1 MMKPKGC
8 YDPRTYLA
16 IAMGSSILAV
26 LLQRVYMI
34 GVLTVIFFIC
44 TLSFGVDLQ
53 KVFKKLKRLWQVI
66 IIVAILQSL
75 FQPSGRVLLA
85 FHDITIIS
93 AGGLEKGIVVL
104 CRLAILIMGGALLAK
119 CGSRSLIR
127 AMIQMKVPYELAYMV
142 SIAIRFL
149 PVFSSEL
156 KDALISLQLRGVDI
170 GKIKW
175 SKRIKV
181 YSYLMLPVVA
191 GSIAKAQDL
200 AIAMEMRGFRAYP
213 QRTSYYTLKMKA
225 VDTLIISAATV
236 FGLAMLYW
244 WLIEK
249 LKFI

>member
-1 MMKPKGC
+1 MKNHKVC

-16 IAMGSSILAV
+16 IAIGSSILAV
-26 LLQRVYMI
+26 LLQKGYMI
-34 GVLTVIFFIC
+34 GVLTIVLFIC
-44 TLSFGVDLQ
+44 TVCFGVDIR

-66 IIVAILQSL
+66 ILVAIMQSL

-85 FHDITIIS
+85 FYDITIIS
-93 AGGLEKGIVVL
+93 SGGLEKGIVVL
-104 CRLAILIMGGALLAK
+104 CRLAILIMGGSLLAK
-119 CGSRSLIR
+119 CGTRSLIR

-149 PVFSSEL
+149 PIFSSEL

-170 GKIKW
+170 GRIKW

-213 QRTSYYTLKMKA
+213 TRTSYYILKIKS
-225 VDTLIISAATV
+225 VDMLIISVAIIFETI
-236 FGLAMLYW
+236 MLYW
-244 WLIEK
+244 WAIEK
-249 LKFI
+249 FNF